1 MSRGQSTSVQTLSLF
16 NMTVISTNVDAS
28 AFDYEE
34 LFDGCETGNDILVRL
49 EELTTEQ
56 VWFNVGTLALH
67 R

>member
-1 MSRGQSTSVQTLSLF
+1 
-16 NMTVISTNVDAS
+16 MTVISTNVDAS
-28 AFDYEE
+28 AFDYDE